1 MGPFELMPQSLPAV
15 INQDDKHLCAAC
27 ILPLRAGV
35 SIRSHLFFFF
45 PSYVNF
51 PVFLNFALCESFY
64 TLGEGGSQEGSFISY
79 CVFISQ
85 YLPFLQKVIFLH
97 SRKASDGYFVA
108 FSR

>member
-1 MGPFELMPQSLPAV
+1 MCCVYSASKG
-15 INQDDKHLCAAC
+15 
-27 ILPLRAGV
+27 
-35 SIRSHLFFFF
+35 RSFYQISSFFFLF

-51 PVFLNFALCESFY
+51 PVFFNFALCESFY